1 MPAGSR
7 AELIAGI
14 QQIKRNVEHQI
25 QLALYD
31 AVKIRRLLGLA
42 RMTLPDMNEALQQ
55 TVKVRN
61 VFILSN
67 AVPKQ
72 SL

>member
-31 AVKIRRLLGLA
+31 AEKIRSLLGLT

-67 AVPKQ
+67 DVLKH